1 MQGHNLAIQKCN
13 ELGVTLN
20 APLIDR
26 KLIRKELQCRLYPL
40 GYLEKYKYT
49 IICTSYQRKWILSR
63 HKKRDTLETQGGHI
77 EDDETPLECAK
88 RELFEESGIKD
99 AGIYPI
105 CDYWEFNRQVC
116 SNGMVSLAV
125 VHSLGNLP
133 ESEMKKIKV
142 FDTLPAELTYSR
154 TSPVLYVEAEKD
166 LNSIELSAM
175 VVVMYNGKILSINEM
190 IYSKE
195 TLSLPKGH
203 TKENESLIKTA
214 IRECFEKTNIVVT
227 KDNLI
232 KQLTPHSYE

>member
-1 MQGHNLAIQKCN
+1 
-13 ELGVTLN
+13 
-20 APLIDR
+20 
-26 KLIRKELQCRLYPL
+26 
-40 GYLEKYKYT
+40 
-49 IICTSYQRKWILSR
+49 
-63 HKKRDTLETQGGHI
+63 
-77 EDDETPLECAK
+77 
-88 RELFEESGIKD
+88 
-99 AGIYPI
+99 
-105 CDYWEFNRQVC
+105 
-116 SNGMVSLAV
+116 
-125 VHSLGNLP
+125 
-133 ESEMKKIKV
+133 MKKIKV
-142 FDTLPAELTYSR
+142 FDTLPAELTYPR
-154 TSPVLYVEAEKD
+154 TSPVLYAEAKKV